1 MTATSAGN
9 ISALILLLSRL
20 TFFFPSPSVFNLDNH
35 TDHDANM
42 HRVNRNN
49 LNDNGAA
56 TNAREPYTIPEG
68 YKVPHVALE
77 PHERTM
83 NADRAPTMPFAGGRP
98 RKMLYI
104 VSFKCSRVGVFYLL
118 DNTGLQVS
126 EGDMVIV
133 EADRGQDLGVV
144 QHACIT
150 QEEAR
155 TLLAKYGEEQYKWL
169 MMFSQNNQ
177 AGAVNPNAAVY
188 GEANGA
194 GAGNP
199 NQPSTRPPRDAFQN
213 LKPKAIKRMAAPHEI
228 RMLMDKEGNE
238 AKAKRACQQKV
249 YQHHLDME
257 ILEAEFQWYV
267 QNSHSNAMPS
277 NTY

>member
-1 MTATSAGN
+1 
-9 ISALILLLSRL
+9 
-20 TFFFPSPSVFNLDNH
+20 
-35 TDHDANM
+35 M

-49 LNDNGAA
+49 NSSGGTGA
-56 TNAREPYTIPEG
+56 TDSRESFTLPEG

-83 NADRAPTMPFAGGRP
+83 NADRSVSMPFAGGRP

-118 DNTGLQVS
+118 DNTGLVVA

-144 QHACIT
+144 QHACVT

-169 MMFSQNNQ
+169 LMFFLKNQ
-177 AGAVNPNAAVY
+177 AGAVNPNAAFY
-188 GEANGA
+188 GEAN

-199 NQPSTRPPRDAFQN
+199 NQPS
-213 LKPKAIKRMAAPHEI
+213 
-228 RMLMDKEGNE
+228 
-238 AKAKRACQQKV
+238 
-249 YQHHLDME
+249 
-257 ILEAEFQWYV
+257 
-267 QNSHSNAMPS
+267 
-277 NTY
+277 

>member
-1 MTATSAGN
+1 
-9 ISALILLLSRL
+9 
-20 TFFFPSPSVFNLDNH
+20 
-35 TDHDANM
+35 M

-49 LNDNGAA
+49 TSTSAGTGA
-56 TNAREPYTIPEG
+56 TDSRESYTLPDG

-77 PHERTM
+77 PHERTI
-83 NADRAPTMPFAGGRP
+83 NADRNVSMPFAGGRP

-118 DNTGLQVS
+118 DNTGLVVA

-144 QHACIT
+144 QHACVT

-188 GEANGA
+188 GEVNG
-194 GAGNP
+194 GGHL
-199 NQPSTRPPRDAFQN
+199 NQPSTRPPRDAYQN

-257 ILEAEFQWYV
+257 ILEAEFQW
-267 QNSHSNAMPS
+267 
-277 NTY
+277 

>member
-1 MTATSAGN
+1 MHRITRTNTATTGANDSQEFTLPAGYV
-9 ISALILLLSRL
+9 A
-20 TFFFPSPSVFNLDNH
+20 PSV
-35 TDHDANM
+35 
-42 HRVNRNN
+42 V
-49 LNDNGAA
+49 
-56 TNAREPYTIPEG
+56 
-68 YKVPHVALE
+68 LE
-77 PHERTM
+77 PHERTI
-83 NADRAPTMPFAGGRP
+83 NADRTAVTMPFIGGRP
-98 RKMLYI
+98 RKVLYI

-118 DNTGLQVS
+118 DNTGLAVN

-169 MMFSQNNQ
+169 MMFSTNNQ

-188 GEANGA
+188 GEAATGA
-194 GAGNP
+194 GAGHANHL
-199 NQPSTRPPRDAFQN
+199 STRPPRDAYQN

-257 ILEAEFQWYV
+257 ILEAEFQW
-267 QNSHSNAMPS
+267 
-277 NTY
+277 

>member
-1 MTATSAGN
+1 
-9 ISALILLLSRL
+9 
-20 TFFFPSPSVFNLDNH
+20 
-35 TDHDANM
+35 M

-49 LNDNGAA
+49 PTNDNA
-56 TNAREPYTIPEG
+56 TVNVREAFPLPEG

-77 PHERTM
+77 PHERT
-83 NADRAPTMPFAGGRP
+83 DRAPNMAFAGGRP

-118 DNTGLQVS
+118 DNTGLQVA

-194 GAGNP
+194 AN

-257 ILEAEFQWYV
+257 ILEAEFQW
-267 QNSHSNAMPS
+267 
-277 NTY
+277 